1 MKIKLMDDIHT
12 WLSNTSVQLVID
24 DAEQGFQ
31 AVPDDYQFYEDQV
44 RHFKEAVEI
53 EIEGMGHEVIPA
65 FNQSVG
71 IGEILQ
77 KLSTNKEDECVFESA
92 MDSCFAMLKSECVR
106 LLKKQYYNRAGVN
119 NEGIVLGKQ

>member
-1 MKIKLMDDIHT
+1 MKIKLMDDVHT
-12 WLSNTSVQLVID
+12 WLESTSVQRVID
-24 DAEQGFQ
+24 DAEQGF
-31 AVPDDYQFYEDQV
+31 AAIPDDYQFYEDQV

-77 KLSTNKEDECVFESA
+77 KLSTNKEEECIFESA
-92 MDSCFAMLKSECVR
+92 MDSCSAMLKSECVR
-106 LLKKQYYNRAGVN
+106 LLKKQYYNKVGVN
-119 NEGIVLGKQ
+119 N

>member
-1 MKIKLMDDIHT
+1 MKIKLMDDVHT
-12 WLSNTSVQLVID
+12 WLSNTSVQRVID
-24 DAEQGFQ
+24 DAEHGVQ

-77 KLSTNKEDECVFESA
+77 KLSTNKEDERVFESA
-92 MDSCFAMLKSECVR
+92 MDSCSAMLKSECVR
-106 LLKKQYYNRAGVN
+106 LLKKQYYNKVGVN
-119 NEGIVLGKQ
+119 N